1 LEGILILI
9 GIYVGF
15 ILLGW
20 IVTTISKLIKFYKYA
35 SRLNRLEP
43 EIGRINFTVAEEEFS
58 RLESLATS
66 SLARLR
72 DKYKI
77 SASEDNPSVE
87 QFIRTDEATRR
98 AKRRRPN
105 VITPPFRKRYWR

>member
-1 LEGILILI
+1 LKGILIYI

-15 ILLGW
+15 FLLGW
-20 IVTTISKLIKFYKYA
+20 IGITISKLIKFYKYA

-43 EIGRINFTVAEEEFS
+43 EIGRINFSIAEEELS

-87 QFIRTDEATRR
+87 QFIRIDEATRR
-98 AKRRRPN
+98 AKRRRSN
-105 VITPPFRKRYWR
+105 ASTRPFRKRYWR